1 MFEVCY
7 CFKNKWVM
15 AFSTQC
21 YRCSS
26 FTILVKYSACISYQI
41 FKNIDDLIILSFLNS
56 IAMYYKHFAAQK
68 NDKLGVTGANYTDF
82 NQALSCDK

>member
-1 MFEVCY
+1 
-7 CFKNKWVM
+7 M